1 MLDKKSN
8 FERSLT
14 QLSPASTYVVVGL
27 WISLSNA
34 VVDRH
39 SICGGGY
46 GEWLETK
53 SCWGTLVFL
62 FYISCV
68 TSI

>member
-8 FERSLT
+8 FEQSLT

-34 VVDRH
+34 VVGRH
-39 SICGGGY
+39 SICGGG
-46 GEWLETK
+46 WK
-53 SCWGTLVFL
+53 PDLVGVL
-62 FYISCV
+62 WSFYFISV
-68 TSI
+68 V